1 MNRLLDLFCGA
12 GGCTRGYQMAGY
24 RVTGVDIAPQAHYV
38 GEECIQ
44 ADALVYVQAYGHEYD
59 VIHASPPC
67 QAYSQLTPMAHRSRH
82 PRLIGAIQEAL
93 RATGRPYVIENV
105 PNARKHLM
113 EPFMLCGSMFDLP
126 IWRHRFFE
134 TNAFPFPLVLSCN
147 HGTLPVLIS
156 GTYRRKKHGIV
167 ERADYSVAERRA
179 AIGID
184 WMVDKELDEAIP
196 PAYTEWI
203 GHRIRNIL

>member
-67 QAYSQLTPMAHRSRH
+67 QAYSQLTPMA
-82 PRLIGAIQEAL
+82 
-93 RATGRPYVIENV
+93 RPGMRFE
-105 PNARKHLM
+105 PSSMAR
-113 EPFMLCGSMFDLP
+113 
-126 IWRHRFFE
+126 
-134 TNAFPFPLVLSCN
+134 
-147 HGTLPVLIS
+147 
-156 GTYRRKKHGIV
+156 
-167 ERADYSVAERRA
+167 
-179 AIGID
+179 
-184 WMVDKELDEAIP
+184 
-196 PAYTEWI
+196 
-203 GHRIRNIL
+203 